1 MLFTSPIFLFGFLP
15 LVLAGFHAL
24 RLFGRN
30 ILLVLWLLAA
40 SMVFYAWWS
49 PYFLLLLIASMLANY
64 FIGYAIDHSRETG
77 SRRLL
82 FLTGIV
88 GNLILLA
95 YFKYADFFI
104 DTFNAV
110 AQSNL
115 PILHVILPLGISFFT
130 FQKIA
135 YLADIYAHRARTRR
149 LVDFAL
155 FVFFFPQLI
164 AGPIV
169 HHSEVMPQFRLLGR
183 EAARDLVKSHALAW
197 ENTAVGLT
205 IFLIGLVKKVVIAD
219 QIARYVS
226 PVFDAAAQ
234 ETTIGLVF
242 AWQAALGYTMQ
253 LYFDFSGYSDMAIGL
268 ARLFGVRLPAN
279 FNSPYAATSIVDF
292 WRRWH
297 MTLSRFLRDYVY
309 IPLGGN
315 RHGPT
320 RRYVNLM
327 ATMVLGGFWHGAGWT
342 FLLWGTLH
350 GLYLLIAH
358 GWEALRRVRLPP
370 VFTWL
375 LTLLA
380 VVAAWVVFR
389 APNIKAALVMLSGL
403 VGAQGLHQP
412 IAHVSEAPLVIL
424 ISMLLIAAATVLP
437 NTQQIMRDWRP
448 VLGPVKPAKMPL
460 RWSASI
466 GWAALGGVAVV
477 AVVLLSWE
485 TSEFLYFQF

>member
-1 MLFTSPIFLFGFLP
+1 MLFTSPVFLFGFLP
-15 LVLAGFHAL
+15 VVLLGFHVL
-24 RLFGRN
+24 RHFGRN

-40 SMVFYAWWS
+40 SIVFYAWWS

-64 FIGYAIDHSRETG
+64 YLGYAIQRTEG
-77 SRRLL
+77 SARKVL
-82 FLTGIV
+82 FILGIS
-88 GNLILLA
+88 GNLALLA

-104 DTFNAV
+104 DTVNNA
-110 AQSNL
+110 AHADL
-115 PILHVILPLGISFFT
+115 PLLHVILPLGISFFT

-135 YLADIYAHRARTRR
+135 YLADIHARHARTRR
-149 LVDFAL
+149 LADFAL

-183 EAARDLVKSHALAW
+183 EEAHDSAKSRALAW
-197 ENTAVGLT
+197 ENSAVGLT

-226 PVFDAAAQ
+226 PIYTAAAH
-234 ETTIGLVF
+234 EPAVGFVL
-242 AWQAALGYTMQ
+242 AWQAALGYTVQ

-268 ARLFGVRLPAN
+268 ARLFSIRLPAN
-279 FNSPYAATSIVDF
+279 FSSPYASLSVIDF

-315 RHGPT
+315 RHGAA

-327 ATMVLGGFWHGAGWT
+327 ATMMLGGFWHGAGWT

-350 GLYLLIAH
+350 GIYLLIAH
-358 GWEALRRVRLPP
+358 AWESFAPVRLPAP
-370 VFTWL
+370 LAWIM
-375 LTLLA
+375 TLLA
-380 VVAAWVVFR
+380 VIGAWVIFR
-389 APNIKAALVMLSGL
+389 APDLRSAGVILAGL
-403 VGAQGLHQP
+403 TGAQGLHHP
-412 IAHVSEAPLVIL
+412 VANAAEAPVAIL
-424 ISMLLIAAATVLP
+424 ISVVLLVACAILP
-437 NTQQIMRDWRP
+437 NTQQIMRAHRP
-448 VLGPVKPAKMPL
+448 VLGPVAMPKIFLQWSPAF
-460 RWSASI
+460 RFAV
-466 GWAALGGVAVV
+466 LGGVA
-477 AVVLLSWE
+477 AIAIMLLSWE

>member
-1 MLFTSPIFLFGFLP
+1 MLFTSPVFLFAFLP
-15 LVLAGFHAL
+15 AVLLGFHVL
-24 RLFGRN
+24 RLSGRN

-64 FIGYAIDHSRETG
+64 YIGYAIQRTSGRM
-77 SRRLL
+77 RNLLL
-82 FLTGIV
+82 FLGIA
-88 GNLILLA
+88 GNLGLLA

-104 DTFNAV
+104 DTLNIV
-110 AQSNL
+110 AESDL
-115 PILHVILPLGISFFT
+115 PLLHIILPLGISFFT

-135 YLADIYAHRARTRR
+135 YLADIHARRARTRR

-183 EAARDLVKSHALAW
+183 EEAHNRQKSRALAW
-197 ENTAVGLT
+197 ENSAVGLT
-205 IFLIGLVKKVVIAD
+205 IFLVGLVKKVVIAD

-226 PVFDAAAQ
+226 PIYAAASH
-234 ETTIGLVF
+234 EPAVGFVL
-242 AWQAALGYTMQ
+242 AWQAALGYTVQ

-279 FNSPYAATSIVDF
+279 FNSPYAALSIVDF

-315 RHGPT
+315 RHGPV

-327 ATMVLGGFWHGAGWT
+327 ATMILGGFWHGAGWT
-342 FLLWGTLH
+342 FILWGTLH
-350 GLYLLIAH
+350 GFYLLIAH
-358 GWEALRRVRLPP
+358 GWQSYGRVRLPAP
-370 VFTWL
+370 CAWG
-375 LTLLA
+375 LTLAA
-380 VVAAWVVFR
+380 VISAWVIFR
-389 APNIKAALVMLSGL
+389 APDLHSASNILAGL
-403 VGAQGLHQP
+403 TGLQGLHHP
-412 IAHVSEAPLVIL
+412 IAGVAEAPAAIL
-424 ISMLLIAAATVLP
+424 LSITLLLACAFLP
-437 NTQQIMRDWRP
+437 NTQQIMRDYRP
-448 VLGPVKPAKMPL
+448 VLGPIAPSNIPVHWRPA
-460 RWSASI
+460 
-466 GWAALGGVAVV
+466 AALAALAGFAGAAVM
-477 AVVLLSWE
+477 LLSWE